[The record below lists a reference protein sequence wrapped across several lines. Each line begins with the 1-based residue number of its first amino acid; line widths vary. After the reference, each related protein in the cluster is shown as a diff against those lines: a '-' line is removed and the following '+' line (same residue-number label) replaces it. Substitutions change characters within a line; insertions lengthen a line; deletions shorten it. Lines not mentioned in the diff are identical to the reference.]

1 MLPDLPLT
9 LAEWPR
15 NGRETV
21 RVRLDRYN
29 GHVVVD
35 CRCWWSDAAG
45 ELKPGRSGLTLAV
58 RHLPALADALAATLK
73 QAQDT
78 GLLAVETAS

>member
-1 MLPDLPLT
+1 MPPDLPLT

-29 GHVVVD
+29 GHAVVD
-35 CRCWWSDAAG
+35 CRCWWSAMPQANSSPAG
-45 ELKPGRSGLTLAV
+45 V
-58 RHLPALADALAATLK
+58 
-73 QAQDT
+73 
-78 GLLAVETAS
+78 V